1 MEAAIRSA
9 YFLLTGKELKEL
21 KVQEMRGLDGIK
33 EAKSRSAI
41 SRLAWRWPAA

>member
-21 KVQEMRGLDGIK
+21 KVQEVRGLDGHQKRPRVKIG
-33 EAKSRSAI
+33 RP
-41 SRLAWRWPAA
+41 RRWA